1 MLNKTEQSMFD
12 CLAFCKLS
20 QLPEKEDGKSVWL
33 NAIAKTRKNDGCYY
47 YAYVERGKD
56 GKPKIMRDFG
66 AVRTIVKMEE
76 FYPILYLDSSYV
88 KKFKIDEEGTASLIE
103 YLKSIGVKIDFENAT
118 RKDLD
123 KENIKIAIQ
132 KQLADEKKK
141 SKLIIKD

>member
-47 YAYVERGKD
+47 YAYVERAKD

-66 AVRTIVKMEE
+66 AVRAIVKMEE
-76 FYPILYLDSSYV
+76 FYPIVYLDSSYV
-88 KKFKIDEEGTASLIE
+88 KKFKKDDEGTEKLIAH
-103 YLKSIGVKIDFENAT
+103 LKAYGVNIDFENAT

-123 KENIKIAIQ
+123 KENIKVAIQ
-132 KQLADEKKK
+132 RQLEDEKKK

>member
-1 MLNKTEQSMFD
+1 MLSKTEQSMFD

-20 QLPEKEDGKSVWL
+20 QLPEKEDGKSVWV
-33 NAIAKTRKNDGCYY
+33 NAIAKTRKNDGCNY

-88 KKFKIDEEGTASLIE
+88 KKFKKDEEGTASLVE
-103 YLKSIGVKIDFENAT
+103 YLKSEGLKIDFENAT

>member
-1 MLNKTEQSMFD
+1 MLSKTEQSLFD

-20 QLPEKEDGKSVWL
+20 QLPEKEDGKSVWV

-47 YAYVERGKD
+47 YCYVERDKD

-66 AVRTIVKMEE
+66 AVRTIVKIEE
-76 FYPILYLDSSYV
+76 FYPIVYLDSSYV
-88 KKFKIDEEGTASLIE
+88 KKFKKDDEGTASLIE

-123 KENIKIAIQ
+123 KESIKIAIQ

>member
-1 MLNKTEQSMFD
+1 MTKTEESLFD

-20 QLPEKEDGKSVWL
+20 QLPEKEDGKSVWV

-47 YAYVERGKD
+47 YCYVERDKD

-88 KKFKIDEEGTASLIE
+88 KKFKKDEEGTASLIE
-103 YLKSIGVKIDFENAT
+103 YLKSIGVKIDFESAT

>member
-1 MLNKTEQSMFD
+1 MTKTEESMFD

-47 YAYVERGKD
+47 YCYVERDKD
-56 GKPKIMRDFG
+56 GKPKIIRDFG
-66 AVRTIVKMEE
+66 AVRTIVKIEE
-76 FYPILYLDSSYV
+76 FYPIVYLDSSYV
-88 KKFKIDEEGTASLIE
+88 KKFKKDEEGTASLIE

-141 SKLIIKD
+141 SKLIIKE

>member
-1 MLNKTEQSMFD
+1 MTKTEESLFD

-47 YAYVERGKD
+47 YCYVERDKNT

-66 AVRTIVKMEE
+66 AVRAIVKMEE
-76 FYPILYLDSSYV
+76 FYPIVYLDSSYV
-88 KKFKIDEEGTASLIE
+88 KKFKKDEEGTALLAE
-103 YLKSIGVKIDFENAT
+103 YLKSVGVKIDFENAT

-132 KQLADEKKK
+132 NQLADEKKK

>member
-1 MLNKTEQSMFD
+1 MTKTEESLFD

-47 YAYVERGKD
+47 YCYVERDKD

-88 KKFKIDEEGTASLIE
+88 KKFKKDDEGTASLVE
-103 YLKSIGVKIDFENAT
+103 YLKSEGIKIDFENAT

-132 KQLADEKKK
+132 KQLTDEKKK
-141 SKLIIKD
+141 NKLIIKD

>member
-1 MLNKTEQSMFD
+1 MTKTEESMFD

-47 YAYVERGKD
+47 YCYVERDKD

-66 AVRTIVKMEE
+66 AVRTIVKIEE
-76 FYPILYLDSSYV
+76 FYPIVYLDSSYV
-88 KKFKIDEEGTASLIE
+88 KKFKKDEEGTASLIE

-141 SKLIIKD
+141 SKLIIKE

>member
-1 MLNKTEQSMFD
+1 MTKTEESMFD

-20 QLPEKEDGKSVWL
+20 QLPEKEDGKSVWV

-47 YAYVERGKD
+47 YCYVERDKD

-88 KKFKIDEEGTASLIE
+88 KKFKKDEEGTALLVE

>member
-33 NAIAKTRKNDGCYY
+33 NAIAKTRKNDGCHY

-66 AVRTIVKMEE
+66 AVRTIVKIEE

-88 KKFKIDEEGTASLIE
+88 KKFKKDEEGTASLVE
-103 YLKSIGVKIDFENAT
+103 YLKSEGVKIDFENAT

-123 KENIKIAIQ
+123 KESIKIAIQ

-141 SKLIIKD
+141 NKLIIKD

>member
-1 MLNKTEQSMFD
+1 MTKTEESLFS

-47 YAYVERGKD
+47 YAYVERDKNT

-66 AVRTIVKMEE
+66 AVRAIVKMEE
-76 FYPILYLDSSYV
+76 FYPIVYLDSSYV
-88 KKFKIDEEGTASLIE
+88 KKFKKDDEGTEKLIAH
-103 YLKSIGVKIDFENAT
+103 LKKEGVSIDFENAT

-132 KQLADEKKK
+132 RQLEDEKKK

>member
-1 MLNKTEQSMFD
+1 MTKTEESLFS

-20 QLPEKEDGKSVWL
+20 QLPEKEDGKSVWIS
-33 NAIAKTRKNDGCYY
+33 AVCRTKKNDGCHY

-66 AVRTIVKMEE
+66 AVRAIVKMEE
-76 FYPILYLDSSYV
+76 FYPIVYLDSSYV
-88 KKFKIDEEGTASLIE
+88 KKFKKDEEGTARLIE
-103 YLKSIGVKIDFENAT
+103 HLKSEGVKIDFENAT

-123 KENIKIAIQ
+123 KENVKIAIQ

>member
-1 MLNKTEQSMFD
+1 MLSKTEQSLFD

-20 QLPEKEDGKSVWL
+20 QLPEKEDGKSVWV
-33 NAIAKTRKNDGCYY
+33 NAIAKTRKNYGCYY
-47 YAYVERGKD
+47 YCYVERDKD

-76 FYPILYLDSSYV
+76 FYPIVYLDSSYV
-88 KKFKIDEEGTASLIE
+88 KKFKKDDEGTASLIE

-123 KENIKIAIQ
+123 KESIKIAIQ

>member
-1 MLNKTEQSMFD
+1 MTKTEESLFD

-20 QLPEKEDGKSVWL
+20 QLPEKEDGKSVWV

-47 YAYVERGKD
+47 YCYVERDKD

-76 FYPILYLDSSYV
+76 FYPIVYLDSSYV
-88 KKFKIDEEGTASLIE
+88 KKFKKDEEGTASLIE

>member
-76 FYPILYLDSSYV
+76 FYPIVYLDSSYV
-88 KKFKIDEEGTASLIE
+88 KKFKKDEEGTASLIE
-103 YLKSIGVKIDFENAT
+103 YLKSIGVKIDFESAT

-123 KENIKIAIQ
+123 KENIKIAIH

>member
-1 MLNKTEQSMFD
+1 MLTETEKSLFD

-20 QLPEKEDGKSVWL
+20 QLPEKEDGKSVWV

-47 YAYVERGKD
+47 YCYVERDKD

-66 AVRTIVKMEE
+66 AVRTIVEMEE
-76 FYPILYLDSSYV
+76 FYPIVYLDSSYV
-88 KKFKIDEEGTASLIE
+88 KKFKKDDEGTASLIE
-103 YLKSIGVKIDFENAT
+103 YLKYEGVKIDFENAT

>member
-1 MLNKTEQSMFD
+1 MLTETEKSLFD

-20 QLPEKEDGKSVWL
+20 QLPEKEDGKSVWV

-47 YAYVERGKD
+47 YCYVERDKD

-76 FYPILYLDSSYV
+76 FYPIVYLDSSYV
-88 KKFKIDEEGTASLIE
+88 KKIKKDEEGTASLIE
-103 YLKSIGVKIDFENAT
+103 YLKPIGVKIDFENAT

-123 KENIKIAIQ
+123 KESIKIAIQ

>member
-1 MLNKTEQSMFD
+1 MLTETEKSLFD

-33 NAIAKTRKNDGCYY
+33 NAIAKTRKNDGCHY

-88 KKFKIDEEGTASLIE
+88 KKFKKDDEGTALLVE
-103 YLKSIGVKIDFENAT
+103 YLKSVGVKIDFENAT

>member
-1 MLNKTEQSMFD
+1 
-12 CLAFCKLS
+12 
-20 QLPEKEDGKSVWL
+20 
-33 NAIAKTRKNDGCYY
+33 
-47 YAYVERGKD
+47 
-56 GKPKIMRDFG
+56 MRDFG

-88 KKFKIDEEGTASLIE
+88 KKFKKDEEGTALLAE
-103 YLKSIGVKIDFENAT
+103 YLKSEGVKIDFENAT

>member
-88 KKFKIDEEGTASLIE
+88 KKFKKDEEGTALLVE
-103 YLKSIGVKIDFENAT
+103 YLKSEGVKINFENAS

-141 SKLIIKD
+141 NKLIIKD

>member
-1 MLNKTEQSMFD
+1 MTKTEESLFD

-20 QLPEKEDGKSVWL
+20 QLPEKEDGKSVWV

-47 YAYVERGKD
+47 YCYVERDKD

-66 AVRTIVKMEE
+66 AVRAIVKMEE

-88 KKFKIDEEGTASLIE
+88 KKFKKDEEGTASLIE

>member
-33 NAIAKTRKNDGCYY
+33 NAIAKTKKNDGCYY

-76 FYPILYLDSSYV
+76 FYPIVYLDSSYV
-88 KKFKIDEEGTASLIE
+88 KKFKKDEEGTASLIE

>member
-33 NAIAKTRKNDGCYY
+33 NAIAKTKKNDGCYY

-88 KKFKIDEEGTASLIE
+88 KKFKKDEEGTALLAE
-103 YLKSIGVKIDFENAT
+103 YLKSVGVKIDFENVT

>member
-1 MLNKTEQSMFD
+1 MLSKTEQSMFD

-76 FYPILYLDSSYV
+76 FYPIVYLDSSYV
-88 KKFKIDEEGTASLIE
+88 KKFKKDEEGTALLVE
-103 YLKSIGVKIDFENAT
+103 YLKSEGIKVDFENAT

>member
-1 MLNKTEQSMFD
+1 MLSKTEQSMFD

-33 NAIAKTRKNDGCYY
+33 NAIAKTKKNDGCYY
-47 YAYVERGKD
+47 YCYVERGKD

-88 KKFKIDEEGTASLIE
+88 KKFKKDDEGTEKLIAH
-103 YLKSIGVKIDFENAT
+103 LKKEGVNIDFENAT

-123 KENIKIAIQ
+123 KENIKVAI
-132 KQLADEKKK
+132 KNQLADEKKK

>member
-1 MLNKTEQSMFD
+1 MLTETEKSLFD

-20 QLPEKEDGKSVWL
+20 QLPEKEDGKSVWV

-47 YAYVERGKD
+47 YCYVERDKD

-76 FYPILYLDSSYV
+76 FYPIVYLDSSYV
-88 KKFKIDEEGTASLIE
+88 KKFKKDDEGTASLIE

-123 KENIKIAIQ
+123 KESIKIAIQ
-132 KQLADEKKK
+132 KQLSDEKKK

>member
-1 MLNKTEQSMFD
+1 MLSKTEQSLFD

-33 NAIAKTRKNDGCYY
+33 NAIAKTKKNDGCYY

-88 KKFKIDEEGTASLIE
+88 KKFKKDDEGTASLIE
-103 YLKSIGVKIDFENAT
+103 YLKSIGVKIDFESAT

>member
-33 NAIAKTRKNDGCYY
+33 NAIAKTKKNDGCYY

-66 AVRTIVKMEE
+66 AIRTIVKMEE
-76 FYPILYLDSSYV
+76 FYPIVYLDSSYV
-88 KKFKIDEEGTASLIE
+88 KKFKKDEEGTASLIE

>member
-1 MLNKTEQSMFD
+1 MTKTEESMFD

-47 YAYVERGKD
+47 YCYVERDKD

-88 KKFKIDEEGTASLIE
+88 KKFKKDEEGTALLVE

>member
-1 MLNKTEQSMFD
+1 MTKTEESMFD

-47 YAYVERGKD
+47 YCYVERDKD

-88 KKFKIDEEGTASLIE
+88 KKFKKDEEGTALLAE
-103 YLKSIGVKIDFENAT
+103 YLKSVGVKIDFENAT

>member
-1 MLNKTEQSMFD
+1 MTKTEESMFD

-47 YAYVERGKD
+47 YCYVERDKD

-66 AVRTIVKMEE
+66 AVRTIVKIEE
-76 FYPILYLDSSYV
+76 FYPIVYLDSSYV
-88 KKFKIDEEGTASLIE
+88 KKFKKDEEGTASLIE

>member
-1 MLNKTEQSMFD
+1 MTKTEESMFD

-20 QLPEKEDGKSVWL
+20 QLPEKEDGKSVWV

-47 YAYVERGKD
+47 YCYVERDKD

-88 KKFKIDEEGTASLIE
+88 KKFKKDEEGTASLVE
-103 YLKSIGVKIDFENAT
+103 YLKSEGVKIDFENAT

>member
-1 MLNKTEQSMFD
+1 MLSKTEQSMFD

-20 QLPEKEDGKSVWL
+20 QLPEKEDGKSVWV

-47 YAYVERGKD
+47 YCYVERGKD

-66 AVRTIVKMEE
+66 AVRAIVKMEE

-88 KKFKIDEEGTASLIE
+88 KKFKKDDEGTEKLIAH
-103 YLKSIGVKIDFENAT
+103 LKKEGVNIDFENAT

-123 KENIKIAIQ
+123 KENIKVAI
-132 KQLADEKKK
+132 KNQLADEKKK

>member
-1 MLNKTEQSMFD
+1 MLSKTEQSMFD

-33 NAIAKTRKNDGCYY
+33 NAIAKTKKNDGCYY
-47 YAYVERGKD
+47 YCYVERGKD

-66 AVRTIVKMEE
+66 AVRAIVKMEE

-88 KKFKIDEEGTASLIE
+88 KKFKKDDEGTEKLIAH
-103 YLKSIGVKIDFENAT
+103 LKKEGVNIDFENAT

-123 KENIKIAIQ
+123 KENIKVAI
-132 KQLADEKKK
+132 KNQLADEKKK

>member
-1 MLNKTEQSMFD
+1 MLTETEKSLFD

-20 QLPEKEDGKSVWL
+20 QLPEKEDGKSVWV

-47 YAYVERGKD
+47 YCYVERDKD

-88 KKFKIDEEGTASLIE
+88 KKFKKDEEGTASLIE

-123 KENIKIAIQ
+123 KESIKIAIQ

>member
-20 QLPEKEDGKSVWL
+20 QLPDKEDGKSVWI
-33 NAIAKTRKNDGCYY
+33 NAIAKTRKNDGCHY
-47 YAYVERGKD
+47 YAYVERDKD
-56 GKPKIMRDFG
+56 GKPKIIRDFG

-76 FYPILYLDSSYV
+76 FYPIVYLDSSYV
-88 KKFKIDEEGTASLIE
+88 KKFKKDEEGTASLIE

-123 KENIKIAIQ
+123 KESIKIAIQ

>member
-1 MLNKTEQSMFD
+1 MTKTEESLFD

-47 YAYVERGKD
+47 YCYVERGKD

-76 FYPILYLDSSYV
+76 FYPIVYLDSSYV
-88 KKFKIDEEGTASLIE
+88 KKFKKDDEGTASLIE
-103 YLKSIGVKIDFENAT
+103 YLKYEDVKIDFENAT

-123 KENIKIAIQ
+123 KENIKVAIQ